1 LFAGK
6 VFQPI
11 RSSLHNLLP
20 GVAVIGEEALP
31 DYYAI
36 LQVHPEA

>member
-1 LFAGK
+1 
-6 VFQPI
+6 
-11 RSSLHNLLP
+11 LLP